1 MCYIS
6 RYQTTSNFYNLQYY
20 ILLLS
25 DTKQYG
31 HQANSSGRNKRELTA
46 AIPKKRGSTI
56 EPTVLATS
64 APKYHV
70 VSLQSHPLSL
80 MRRTENKRTIG
91 GWHDC
96 DVVTCDQNQG
106 VTPCQES
113 WHDNGRGLYGFELM
127 IALIKEYSP
136 KTTLLP
142 HQHKVDPKTSRTS
155 QTL

>member
-1 MCYIS
+1 MG
-6 RYQTTSNFYNLQYY
+6 
-20 ILLLS
+20 
-25 DTKQYG
+25 TKQTVLVG
-31 HQANSSGRNKRELTA
+31 TSESLRQPSR
-46 AIPKKRGSTI
+46 KKRGSKI

-64 APKYHV
+64 APKHHV

-113 WHDNGRGLYGFELM
+113 
-127 IALIKEYSP
+127 
-136 KTTLLP
+136 
-142 HQHKVDPKTSRTS
+142 
-155 QTL
+155 

>member
-1 MCYIS
+1 
-6 RYQTTSNFYNLQYY
+6 
-20 ILLLS
+20 
-25 DTKQYG
+25 
-31 HQANSSGRNKRELTA
+31 
-46 AIPKKRGSTI
+46 
-56 EPTVLATS
+56 
-64 APKYHV
+64 
-70 VSLQSHPLSL
+70 

-136 KTTLLP
+136 KTKLL
-142 HQHKVDPKTSRTS
+142 HQHKVDP
-155 QTL
+155 